1 MLIPTQGLVLHTSPY
16 SESSLIVKVFTERLG
31 VRSYIVKGARKPSSR
46 VRQALLQPL
55 SWLDMVVY
63 DNPRT
68 SLNYIKEYTPMMPT
82 AATDAVSNALLFFMD
97 ELLYR
102 TLREGEAMPEL
113 FRYVA
118 EALVGIERTV
128 ACSHRAT
135 DDRQT
140 TEGPERSSYSNGL
153 TITSIQSL
161 PIVFLI
167 TIAKHMGIAPLDNY
181 SVREAIFSISE
192 GKFVSG
198 SLYDSAS
205 PTEADMIAEDLSS
218 ALHHYLAAVYSD
230 TAAPLYSAQLRS
242 RLIAVLIDYYK
253 HHLSY
258 FGNFK
263 SHEILHGVLS

>member
-1 MLIPTQGLVLHTSPY
+1 MLVPTQGLVLHTSPY

-31 VRSYIVKGARKPSSR
+31 VKSYIVKGVRKPSSR
-46 VRQALLQPL
+46 ARQALLQPL

-68 SLNYIKEYTPMMPT
+68 SLNYIKEYTPTMP
-82 AATDAVSNALLFFMD
+82 AAVFDPISNALLFFMD

-102 TLREGEAMPEL
+102 TLREGEPMPDL
-113 FRYVA
+113 FKYVVGVIVEITRITEGARVA
-118 EALVGIERTV
+118 ELSEYSEYT
-128 ACSHRAT
+128 
-135 DDRQT
+135 
-140 TEGPERSSYSNGL
+140 ERSEGAKLS
-153 TITSIQSL
+153 SIQSL

-167 TIAKHMGIAPLDNY
+167 TIAKHLGIAPLDNY
-181 SVREAIFSISE
+181 SLREAVFSISE

-198 SLYDSAS
+198 SILDITT
-205 PTEADMIAEDLSS
+205 PVEADLIAEELSS
-218 ALHHYLAAVYSD
+218 ALHNYLSAVYSD

-263 SHEILHGVLS
+263 SHEILHGVLA

>member
-31 VRSYIVKGARKPSSR
+31 VRSYIVKGVRKPSSR

-68 SLNYIKEYTPMMPT
+68 PLNYIKEYTLVMPT
-82 AATDAVSNALLFFMD
+82 AASDPVLNALLFFMD

-113 FRYVA
+113 FKYVV
-118 EALVGIERTV
+118 EALVGIERAC
-128 ACSHRAT
+128 ACSHRANNST
-135 DDRQT
+135 LP
-140 TEGPERSSYSNGL
+140 EEYSERSSYSNGL
-153 TITSIQSL
+153 TLSSIQSF
-161 PIVFLI
+161 PIIFLV
-167 TIAKHMGIAPLDNY
+167 TIAKHLGIAPLDNY
-181 SVREAIFSISE
+181 SVRETVFSISE

-198 SLYDSAS
+198 SVLDTTT
-205 PTEADMIAEDLSS
+205 PIEADMIAEDLSS
-218 ALHHYLAAVYSD
+218 ALHNYLSSVYSD

-263 SHEILHGVLS
+263 SHEILHGVLA